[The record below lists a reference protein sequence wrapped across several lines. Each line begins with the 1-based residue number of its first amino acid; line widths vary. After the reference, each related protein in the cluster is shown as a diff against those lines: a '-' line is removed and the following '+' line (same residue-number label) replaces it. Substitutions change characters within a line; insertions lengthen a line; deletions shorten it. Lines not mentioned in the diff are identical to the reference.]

1 MKKTSRITNGIEF
14 QEIINKKKYIA
25 NKSFVI
31 YYMERK
37 EENSRV
43 GISVGKK
50 IGKAHVRNKVKR
62 QVRMMFQDLLKHSLN
77 QDMICIIRAGYCH
90 QSFEEN
96 KKLLENLVFK
106 VNIIVDET

>member
-1 MKKTSRITNGIEF
+1 MRKKDRITSGIEF
-14 QEIINKKKYIA
+14 QEIINKKKFIA

-62 QVRMMFQDLLKHSLN
+62 QVRMMFQDLLIHDLEK
-77 QDMICIIRAGYCH
+77 DMICIIRSGYCD
-90 QSFEEN
+90 QDFEVN
-96 KKLLENLVFK
+96 KKLLENIVFK
-106 VNIIVDET
+106 VNIVNDET

>member
-1 MKKTSRITNGIEF
+1 MKKKNRITNGIEF
-14 QEIINKKKYIA
+14 QEIINKKKFIA

-31 YYMERK
+31 YYMKRK
-37 EENSRV
+37 EEISRV

-62 QVRMMFQDLLKHSLN
+62 QVRMMFQDLLKYDLDK
-77 QDMICIIRAGYCH
+77 DMICIIRAGYCH

-106 VNIIVDET
+106 VNIVVDET

>member
-1 MKKTSRITNGIEF
+1 MKKKYRITNGIEF
-14 QEIINKKKYIA
+14 QEIINKKKFIA

-37 EENSRV
+37 EVNSRV

-50 IGKAHVRNKVKR
+50 IGKAHVRNKLKR
-62 QVRMMFQDLLKHSLN
+62 QVRMMFQDLLKYKLN
-77 QDMICIIRAGYCH
+77 QDMICIIRAGYCQ

-96 KKLLENLVFK
+96 KKLLEKLVFK
-106 VNIIVDET
+106 VNIVVDET